1 MSFGY
6 RPSLTALSVV
16 LGLGLATGV
25 KVMAHDAPADEG
37 RVCNPVMDGDALPVV
52 TSDGRYVQHGGTEAC
67 PEPEPEPVVEAP
79 EPEPA
84 PAPEPVV
91 IASISSD
98 VAFDL
103 NSDVLKPAASAELD
117 RIVGVLQE
125 SPETEFEVVGHADS
139 TGEADY
145 NQDLSERRAQAV
157 ADYLERGGVSRD
169 RFTVSGRGESDPVA
183 SNETREGRA
192 QNRRV
197 ELVSR

>member
-6 RPSLTALSVV
+6 RQSLTALSVV
-16 LGLGLATGV
+16 LGLGLVIGV
-25 KVMAHDAPADEG
+25 KVLAHDAPADEG
-37 RVCNPVMDGDALPVV
+37 RVCNPVTDSDALPVV

-67 PEPEPEPVVEAP
+67 PEPEPVVEAP
-79 EPEPA
+79 EPEPE

-103 NSDVLKPAASAELD
+103 NSDMLTPAASAELD

-157 ADYLERGGVSRD
+157 ADYLERGGVAKD
-169 RFTVSGRGESDPVA
+169 RFTVSGRGETDPVA